1 MYVYRGVL
9 ELSPHSLHVSLW
21 ICCCQGDVAETAV
34 TFFHQ
39 STGVVP
45 SAKSSLTLSEVDR
58 FLDKMATLTK
68 EEDQT
73 RELKGIVRRWG
84 RGKRDEGH

>member
-1 MYVYRGVL
+1 MMQS
-9 ELSPHSLHVSLW
+9 SPHSLHVSLW
-21 ICCCQGDVAETAV
+21 IRCCQGDVAETAV

-39 STGVVP
+39 SAGVVP
-45 SAKSSLTLSEVDR
+45 SVKSSLTLSEVDC
-58 FLDKMATLTK
+58 FLDRMATLTK

-84 RGKRDEGH
+84 RGKRDDGH